1 MVDESSLLLPFS
13 VDENL
18 FSIFC
23 NCSIRGA
30 NGVNECSEAE
40 CRMKLFEQNNEEN
53 LASKEVF
60 SLNVHLTDHTGT
72 IINVKLGDDA
82 ARKLLKCSVRESIS
96 STLDCHSRS
105 RKGRRIPSDDR
116 WTEDQTEMD
125 VSLRETAIWR
135 SGTWIRLSLFLV
147 HPCLFVLRSKPTPP
161 T

>member
-23 NCSIRGA
+23 NRSIRGA

-116 WTEDQTEMD
+116 
-125 VSLRETAIWR
+125 
-135 SGTWIRLSLFLV
+135 
-147 HPCLFVLRSKPTPP
+147 
-161 T
+161 